1 MGRVMLRGIGP
12 AIAALTIAGGVL
24 AQDTK
29 TLRGEVVDPASYLK
43 DGRHGLEMEDETFE
57 AVDGGQTLALLEQG
71 TGTLYL
77 LLAEEA
83 GEDPNELVYDYVN
96 LEVTMT
102 GTVYERGGVRGIVAS
117 LVEPLA
123 APEAPSQPAEV
134 SPAPAPALEPI
145 DD

>member
-1 MGRVMLRGIGP
+1 MLRGIGP